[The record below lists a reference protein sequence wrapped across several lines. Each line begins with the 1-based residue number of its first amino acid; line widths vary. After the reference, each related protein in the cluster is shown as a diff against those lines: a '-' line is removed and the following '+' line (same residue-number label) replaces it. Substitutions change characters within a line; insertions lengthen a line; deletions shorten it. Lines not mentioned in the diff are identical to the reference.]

1 MKFSSITFWLAATC
15 LVGAAAAQ
23 APGLPGESNLIAP
36 LPSGSVASPGLA
48 KRNPFTGSVLSGRAT
63 AEILRLSLSDA
74 IDRGLKYNLGL
85 LLDEQESRL
94 AEGERIITRSAMLP
108 HLNAYVSESGQ
119 QLSLKAFGFSSFP
132 GIAPI
137 VGPFNLFDARAS
149 VSQSIW
155 NLSARHSDRA
165 AMESAK
171 AAQYSYSNARDAV
184 VLAVAGFYLQALAGA
199 VRIEAVEAQL
209 ATAEALHNQA
219 ADMKQAG
226 VIPAIDVIRA
236 QVERQA
242 QQQRLIFFQNEY
254 DKEKL
259 NLARAIGLPLDQKI
273 ELTDRL
279 AFAPP
284 PSMTF
289 EDALAQAYQ
298 FRADYQNAQTLVRA
312 AEAAK
317 RAAATENLPSLSLDA
332 NYGDIGPRIYDSHGT
347 FSVAGTLHIGVF
359 QGGRRRGDVMQADA
373 LLRQRT
379 SESEDL
385 RGRIDYEVRSAF
397 LDLKSTGDRVDVAR
411 SAQDLAGQQVVQSR
425 DRFAAGVTNNVEVVQ
440 AQEARAAADEN
451 YISSLFS
458 YNLAKVSLARAI
470 GIAEKSVGQFLGGTR

>member
-1 MKFSSITFWLAATC
+1 M
-15 LVGAAAAQ
+15 
-23 APGLPGESNLIAP
+23 PGESALAVP
-36 LPSGSVASPGLA
+36 LPAGSVASPGLS
-48 KRNPFTGSVLSGRAT
+48 KRNPFTGSVPSGPAT
-63 AEILRLSLSDA
+63 AEVLPLSLSDA

-85 LLDEQESRL
+85 LLDQQESRI
-94 AEGERIITRSAMLP
+94 AEGERIITRSFMRP
-108 HLNAYVSESGQ
+108 NISAYVSDAGQ

-132 GIAPI
+132 GVAPV
-137 VGPFNLFDARAS
+137 VGPFNIFDARAS

-155 NLSARHSDRA
+155 NWSTRYKDRA
-165 AMESAK
+165 AAENAK
-171 AAQYSYSNARDAV
+171 AAQFSYSNARDAV

-199 VRIEAVEAQL
+199 ARIEAVQAQL
-209 ATAEALHNQA
+209 TTAQTLYNQA
-219 ADMKQAG
+219 VDMKQAG
-226 VIPAIDVIRA
+226 VIPAIDVIRS
-236 QVERQA
+236 QVEQQS

-254 DKEKL
+254 QKEKL
-259 NLARAIGLPLDQKI
+259 DLARAIGLPLEQKFD
-273 ELTDRL
+273 LTDKL
-279 AFAPP
+279 GYVPP
-284 PSMTF
+284 PLISYQ
-289 EDALAQAYQ
+289 EALGQAYQ
-298 FRADYQNAQTLVRA
+298 LRADYQNAQTLVKA

-347 FSVAGTLHIGVF
+347 FAVAGTLHIGVF
-359 QGGRRRGDVMQADA
+359 QGGRRRGDVMEADA

-397 LDLKSTGDRVDVAR
+397 LDLKSAGDRVDVAR
-411 SAQDLAGQQVVQSR
+411 SAHDLAGQQVTQSR

-440 AQEARAAADEN
+440 AQEALAAADEN

-458 YNLAKVSLARAI
+458 HNLAKVSLARAI